1 MDIEKGTKVKLTVD
15 LTQYAKGLVAGTE
28 GITAGQQGMWSR
40 GSDRFVTV
48 RFPGRSAPAS
58 AENTVFICMVISLT
72 GRENCLA

>member
-48 RFPGRSAPAS
+48 RFPRNYHTGC
-58 AENTVFICMVISLT
+58 TVGFV
-72 GRENCLA
+72 GNY